1 MCYAFLDKT
10 NICNINNYKLFDI
23 FQKND
28 NAVKEYSR

>member
-1 MCYAFLDKT
+1 MCCAIFDEN

-28 NAVKEYSR
+28 AVKEHSR